1 MMYLLH
7 YFRIGEGTDFTQS
20 FAYDSFEELENKVN
34 GDMMK
39 MIHDSGTKKL
49 TITIEKII

>member
-1 MMYLLH
+1 MKFLIH
-7 YFRIGEGTDFTQS
+7 YFRIGEGMDFTQS
-20 FAYDSFEELENKVN
+20 FAYDSFEELEKKIS

-39 MIHDSGTKKL
+39 IIHDSGTKKL